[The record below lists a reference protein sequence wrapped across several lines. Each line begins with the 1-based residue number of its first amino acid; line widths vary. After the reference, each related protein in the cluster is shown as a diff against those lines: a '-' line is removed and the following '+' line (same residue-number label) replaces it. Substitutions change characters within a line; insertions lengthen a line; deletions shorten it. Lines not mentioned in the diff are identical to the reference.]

1 MILWY
6 CMVQFLLGFLKYAP
20 PYPCHSI
27 CDIDF
32 NTIEPAF
39 FAQSASGYF
48 LARAKKMVQAKYSA

>member
-1 MILWY
+1 MILPY
-6 CMVQFLLGFLKYAP
+6 SMVQFLLGFLKYAP
-20 PYPCHSI
+20 PYPCGSI